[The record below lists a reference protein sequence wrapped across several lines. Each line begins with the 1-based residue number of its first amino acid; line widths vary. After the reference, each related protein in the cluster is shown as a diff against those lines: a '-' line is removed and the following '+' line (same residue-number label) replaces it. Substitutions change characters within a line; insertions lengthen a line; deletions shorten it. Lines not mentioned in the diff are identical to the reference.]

1 MEIKTAVIPVAGRG
15 TRFHPVTKV
24 VAKELL
30 PLVDTPILHHI
41 VLEAARAG
49 IQRIVLITSKG
60 KTGLEDYF
68 DSDLDD
74 ELLKKIDIISVRQ
87 GAPKGLGHA
96 VLCAKPIVGNEPFAV
111 LLGDDV
117 IDAEVSVT
125 KQLIETFQRHENSPV
140 VGVMEVA
147 DEDTSKYGIVGG
159 EEIVKDTFLLDTLVE
174 KPKTED
180 APSRLAIPGR
190 YILTPDIFPLLESS
204 KTGVGGEIQLTD
216 SLQALAK
223 KRKMYAYRF
232 KGQRF
237 DAGDKFGYMEA
248 NLHYAMK
255 RPEIRDRARKLIL
268 KLAKEING

>member
-15 TRFHPVTKV
+15 TRFHPVTKA

-60 KTGLEDYF
+60 KTSLEDYF

-74 ELLKKIDIISVRQ
+74 ELLRKIDIISVRQ

-117 IDAEVSVT
+117 IDSDVSVT
-125 KQLIETFQRHENSPV
+125 KQLVEAFQRHENSPV

-147 DEDTSKYGIVGG
+147 DEDTVKYGIVGG
-159 EEIVKDTFLLDTLVE
+159 RECDKDTWLLDTLVE
-174 KPKTED
+174 KPKTSD

-190 YILTPDIFPLLESS
+190 YILTPDIFPLLENS

-232 KGQRF
+232 KGKRF
-237 DAGDKFGYMEA
+237 DAGDKFGYLEA
-248 NLHYAMK
+248 NLHYALK
-255 RPEIRDRARKLIL
+255 RPEMRERVQKLICQ
-268 KLAKEING
+268 LAKEFNG

>member
-68 DSDLDD
+68 DSDLED
-74 ELLKKIDIISVRQ
+74 ELLRKIDIISVRQ

-117 IDAEVSVT
+117 IDSDVSVT
-125 KQLIETFQRHENSPV
+125 KQLIDAFQRHENSPV

-159 EEIVKDTFLLDTLVE
+159 KEVSKDTFLLDTLVE

-190 YILTPDIFPLLESS
+190 YILTPDIFPLLENS

-232 KGQRF
+232 QGQRF

>member
-60 KTGLEDYF
+60 KTSLEDYF

-74 ELLKKIDIISVRQ
+74 ELLRKIDIISVRQ

-117 IDAEVSVT
+117 IDSEVSVT
-125 KQLIETFQRHENSPV
+125 KQLIDAFKRYDGSPV

-159 EEIVKDTFLLDTLVE
+159 KEVDKDTWLLDTLVE
-174 KPKTED
+174 KPKTAD

-190 YILTPDIFPLLESS
+190 YILTPDIFPLLETS

-255 RPEIRDRARKLIL
+255 RPEIRDRARNLIL

>member
-41 VLEAARAG
+41 VLEAAKAG

-60 KTGLEDYF
+60 KTSLEDYF

-74 ELLKKIDIISVRQ
+74 SLLRKIDIISVRQ
-87 GAPKGLGHA
+87 GTPRGLGHA
-96 VLCAKPIVGNEPFAV
+96 VLCAKPIVANEPFAV

-117 IDAEVSVT
+117 IDSQVSVT
-125 KQLIETFQRHENSPV
+125 KQLVDVFQARENSPV
-140 VGVMEVA
+140 VGVMEVSA
-147 DEDTSKYGIVGG
+147 DDTSKYGIVGG
-159 EEIVKDTFLLDTLVE
+159 KEVGKDTWLLDTLVE
-174 KPKTED
+174 KPKPEN
-180 APSRLAIPGR
+180 APSRMAIPGR
-190 YILTPDIFPLLESS
+190 YILTPDIFSILENASP
-204 KTGVGGEIQLTD
+204 GVNGEIQLTD
-216 SLQALAK
+216 ALQTLAK
-223 KRKMYAYRF
+223 QRKMYAYRF
-232 KGQRF
+232 EGKRF

-255 RPEIRDRARKLIL
+255 RPELRDRAKNLIL
-268 KLAKEING
+268 RLAKELS